1 MKLITLVL
9 LSLSLSANAAEVI
22 SAKLDASKKNILVD
36 VRYGGGCKKHEFSLK
51 VGPACLESF
60 PVQCSA
66 DLVET
71 IEGGFDACES
81 IRFETA
87 VISLKKAGLTDS
99 YFDRASLTIYGD
111 VNQTGKRS
119 SANVKLP
126 KI

>member
-1 MKLITLVL
+1 MKLITLML
-9 LSLSLSANAAEVI
+9 LSLSISANAAEVI
-22 SAKLDASKKNILVD
+22 SAKLDASKKNLLVD

-51 VGPACLESF
+51 VGACMESYPA
-60 PVQCSA
+60 QCSA

-99 YFDRASLTIYGD
+99 YYEKASLKIMGD
-111 VNQTGKRS
+111 INQTGKRS
-119 SANVKLP
+119 SATVKLP
-126 KI
+126 